1 MWWRGDVQVGGG
13 GGGAKKGFVESSYK
27 YLFGHRRVAPK
38 QLPTIGYLF
47 LWTLAWLKQ
56 VEFLCE

>member
-1 MWWRGDVQVGGG
+1 MGGGGG

-27 YLFGHRRVAPK
+27 YLFGHRRGALK

>member
-1 MWWRGDVQVGGG
+1 MVKGRCPGKG
-13 GGGAKKGFVESSYK
+13 GGGAKKGLVESSYK
-27 YLFGHRRVAPK
+27 YLFGHRRGALK